1 MTALRRIVTVLVMVY
16 LLMALLLAVTA
27 GARDAMISMLGTS
40 RADFWFNMML
50 IGAGLL
56 LLLLLVENAHTVAL
70 RRNATHYESKINE
83 LKAKLYDHQLEQRD
97 QSWRTGGTSTPRPT
111 EPVAPPAP
119 VVPQPQAAPGSIAR
133 TTMPPVRPLD
143 EGYDQDLP
151 RTAVPPPS
159 AADLPPSAVPPT
171 TIHPH
176 PADTPPYPN
185 DRPAV

>member
-1 MTALRRIVTVLVMVY
+1 MLVMVY
-16 LLMALLLAVTA
+16 LLLALLFAVTG
-27 GARDAMISMLGTS
+27 GARDAMMSIFNS
-40 RADFWFNMML
+40 RPDEFWFTMML

-70 RRNATHYESKINE
+70 RRNVTHYEAKINE

-97 QSWRTGGTSTPRPT
+97 QSWRTGGTSTPRPA
-111 EPVAPPAP
+111 EPVVTPQTAA
-119 VVPQPQAAPGSIAR
+119 PQPQAAPGSIAR
-133 TTMPPVRPLD
+133 TTMPPVRPLE

-151 RTAVPPPS
+151 RTTVPPPS

-176 PADTPPYPN
+176 PTNTPPYPN